1 MDKIKR
7 VEQLRKRWKACKPPD
22 ENIHGIISIKKCKG
36 GVIAL
41 EQALDI
47 LKQPSNTTMQIDTKA
62 PCDYCKG
69 WSKIGRANFCERC
82 GRPLSD

>member
-47 LKQPSNTTMQIDTKA
+47 LKQPSNTTMQIDTE
-62 PCDYCKG
+62 PCVNC
-69 WSKIGRANFCERC
+69 NFYKTNVRFRFCPDC
-82 GRPLSD
+82 GLALSD